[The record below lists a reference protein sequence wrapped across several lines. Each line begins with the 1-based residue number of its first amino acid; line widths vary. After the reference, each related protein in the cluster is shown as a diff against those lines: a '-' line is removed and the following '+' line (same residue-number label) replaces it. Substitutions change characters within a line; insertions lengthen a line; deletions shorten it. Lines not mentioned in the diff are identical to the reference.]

1 MFIGV
6 LFNLLEIYNFYVIDI
21 VLWNEIFNK
30 ICNCLGFEFNV
41 MIVIILEK
49 SFEVEYSVVGEL

>member
-30 ICNCLGFEFNV
+30 ICKCLGFEFNV
-41 MIVIILEK
+41 MIVIILEE
-49 SFEVEYSVVGEL
+49 FWGWI